1 MKITIFRYSVFIL
14 LIGLFINTSSIA
26 QENDASNY
34 KMAFS
39 FNTIKNHDNTRLL
52 EVIFI
57 GKNKKNRKDKKPI
70 YDAEIEFFNILNDEE
85 VLLGTAKTTKEGIA
99 QLTLLENQNYL
110 MDEAGNIN
118 LTARFEGT
126 DALDEESEEIL
137 IKNLHLELN
146 LTEIDSV
153 KTVKVKAYTINSLG
167 EEILV
172 DEADIVISIEAMLSK
187 MKIEEGTIE
196 DGEFEFE
203 FPTDIP
209 GDVNGDIT
217 VYSIIEDNED
227 FGNVIQKGTINWG
240 TFDKQIV
247 KVENTLWSDFAP
259 IWMYIVLTILLV
271 GVWANYLYTIINLFK
286 IKNEKKVRFHAK
298 NYK

>member
-1 MKITIFRYSVFIL
+1 MKTTIIRYSVFIL

-26 QENDASNY
+26 QENVASNY

-39 FNTIKNHDNTRLL
+39 FKTVKNHDNTRLL

-70 YDAEIEFFNILNDEE
+70 YDAEIKFFNILNDEE

-110 MDEAGNIN
+110 MDEVGNIN

-126 DALDEESEEIL
+126 DAIEEEEKEITV
-137 IKNLHLELN
+137 KNLHLELD
-146 LTEIDSV
+146 LKEIDSV
-153 KTVKVKAYTINSLG
+153 KTVLVKAFTMDKLG
-167 EEILV
+167 METPVEEL
-172 DEADIVISIEAMLSK
+172 DIVISIGAMLSK
-187 MKIEEGTIE
+187 MKIAEEIIE

-203 FPTDIP
+203 FLTDIP

-217 VYSIIEDNED
+217 VYSIIEDHEE
-227 FGNVIQKGTINWG
+227 FGDVIQKGTINWG
-240 TFDKQIV
+240 IFDKQIV
-247 KVENTLWSDFAP
+247 KGKNTLWSDFAP

-271 GVWANYLYTIINLFK
+271 GVWANYFYTIINLFK
-286 IKNEKKVRFHAK
+286 IKNEQKVRLRAK
-298 NYK
+298 NYQ